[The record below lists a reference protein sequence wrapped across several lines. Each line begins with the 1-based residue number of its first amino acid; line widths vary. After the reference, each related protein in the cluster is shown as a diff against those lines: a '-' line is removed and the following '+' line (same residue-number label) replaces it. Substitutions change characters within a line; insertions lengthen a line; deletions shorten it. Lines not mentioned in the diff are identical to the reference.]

1 MSPEELDALLAA
13 PALAPPPGVTPNF
26 DNPSRHNDY
35 AWGITTVCM
44 VVATLCLFLRWYV
57 RIWLDRR
64 VRMEDVL
71 TIGAYGAY
79 WGTAYAAYG
88 MIYTPGYYVHTWDL
102 RNRDLIRPLYLI
114 LVYGCCYSAT
124 LPLIKTAILL
134 DWCRVFVSVNRSRS
148 FFWWGCMAVSFVQ
161 CLWGILCILLLNLQ
175 CRPHR
180 AIWEFYVPSKCYSL
194 PDVMLCSASVQV
206 ISDVCMFLLPQKM
219 IWSLHMNWQ
228 KKMGISIIFGV
239 GILASIAACFRLAHT
254 VTFAKSTDS
263 MYFIGPL
270 LFWACAEM
278 TCGFFIFSVPC
289 LSKLAMESGLR
300 SRLSSALGLSGKT
313 ISGPS
318 DQGGNSNSG
327 PRSKPKPWRMSET
340 NYSKIEEG
348 SVVPLTN
355 VSVSQDDPAEGRLSR
370 DGNKSPL
377 GVIRTM
383 DVDVR
388 STDGAGIKL
397 QDHRVPW
404 EH

>member
-1 MSPEELDALLAA
+1 
-13 PALAPPPGVTPNF
+13 
-26 DNPSRHNDY
+26 
-35 AWGITTVCM
+35 
-44 VVATLCLFLRWYV
+44 
-57 RIWLDRR
+57 
-64 VRMEDVL
+64 
-71 TIGAYGAY
+71 
-79 WGTAYAAYG
+79 
-88 MIYTPGYYVHTWDL
+88 
-102 RNRDLIRPLYLI
+102 
-114 LVYGCCYSAT
+114 
-124 LPLIKTAILL
+124 
-134 DWCRVFVSVNRSRS
+134 
-148 FFWWGCMAVSFVQ
+148 
-161 CLWGILCILLLNLQ
+161 
-175 CRPHR
+175 
-180 AIWEFYVPSKCYSL
+180 
-194 PDVMLCSASVQV
+194 
-206 ISDVCMFLLPQKM
+206 
-219 IWSLHMNWQ
+219 
-228 KKMGISIIFGV
+228 
-239 GILASIAACFRLAHT
+239 
-254 VTFAKSTDS
+254 

-355 VSVSQDDPAEGRLSR
+355 VSVSQHDPAEGRLSR